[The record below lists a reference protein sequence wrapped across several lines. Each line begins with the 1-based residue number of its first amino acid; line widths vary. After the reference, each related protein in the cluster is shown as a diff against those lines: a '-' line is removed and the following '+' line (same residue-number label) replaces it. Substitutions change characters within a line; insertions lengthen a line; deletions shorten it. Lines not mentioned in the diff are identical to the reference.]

1 MSTIHKLT
9 ERGLAK
15 PPRWLPGNT
24 VFECIGG
31 SISYGVSADSSD
43 FDVWGITIPMKDD
56 LFPHLKGEIP
66 GFGHQHQRFEQYQEH
81 HIKDNEALGG
91 KGREYDITIY
101 SIVKFFQLALDNNPN
116 ILDALFV
123 PNECVLHCTQVGNII
138 RENRK
143 LFLSKQA
150 WPKFKGYAYS
160 QAHKISNKNPV
171 GKRIELVEKFGYDV
185 KFAYHIVRLL
195 SEVEQILTEGDLDLQ
210 RNREQLKT
218 IRRGEWTEKEL
229 RQWFADKE
237 ASLEK
242 VFLEST
248 LRQKP
253 DESAIKAVLLEC
265 LEAHYGNLSDCVVSV
280 DAATTALRNIQKELD
295 KVKTILGS

>member
-1 MSTIHKLT
+1 MSTIQKLA

-15 PPRWLPGNT
+15 PPRWLPSNT
-24 VFECIGG
+24 IFECVGG

-43 FDVWGITIPMKDD
+43 YDVWGIAIPMKDD

-81 HIKDNEALGG
+81 HIKDKDALGG

-116 ILDALFV
+116 ILDCLFV
-123 PNECVLHCTQVGNII
+123 PRECILHCTQVGNII

-150 WPKFKGYAYS
+150 WPKFKGYAYA
-160 QAHKISNKNPV
+160 QAHKLSNKTPI
-171 GKRIELVEKFGYDV
+171 GKRIELVEKYGYDV
-185 KFAYHIVRLL
+185 KFGYHIVRLL
-195 SEVEQILTEGDLDLQ
+195 SEVEQILTEGDLDIQ
-210 RNREQLKT
+210 RNREQLKA
-218 IRRGEWTEKEL
+218 IRRGEWTEKDL
-229 RQWFADKE
+229 RDWFAQKE
-237 ASLEK
+237 VSLEK
-242 VFLEST
+242 VYLESK

-253 DESAIKAVLLEC
+253 DEAAIKAVLLNC
-265 LEAHYGNLSDCVVSV
+265 LETHYGSLQDCLVSV
-280 DAATTALRNIQKELD
+280 EPAIVALKNIQAELD
-295 KVKTILGS
+295 KVKGLL